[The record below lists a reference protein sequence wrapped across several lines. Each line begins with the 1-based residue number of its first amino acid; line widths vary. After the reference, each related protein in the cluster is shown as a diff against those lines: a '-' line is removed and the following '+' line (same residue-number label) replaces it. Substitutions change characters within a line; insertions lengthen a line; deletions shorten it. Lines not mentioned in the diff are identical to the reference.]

1 MSSRGPGGS
10 PGWWPVV
17 LLGRKSLGLRACWFP
32 GAVGLLARWSVGPL
46 MLQVLG
52 AGFPSGLVGRGAELQ
67 VGPGACCP
75 LGPWGR

>member
-1 MSSRGPGGS
+1 MGRM
-10 PGWWPVV
+10 
-17 LLGRKSLGLRACWFP
+17 GRKSLGLRACFFP
-32 GAVGLLARWSVGPL
+32 GGVGLFGRWSVGPL

-67 VGPGACCP
+67 VGPGACCS